1 MIQVLDEDKGGHGA
15 EEQIPQVIPVP
26 LEKQLNTDLGRMDPA
41 LVLPH

>member
-1 MIQVLDEDKGGHGA
+1 MLDEGEGGHGA

-26 LEKQLNTDLGRMDPA
+26 LEKQLNTDPGRRDPA